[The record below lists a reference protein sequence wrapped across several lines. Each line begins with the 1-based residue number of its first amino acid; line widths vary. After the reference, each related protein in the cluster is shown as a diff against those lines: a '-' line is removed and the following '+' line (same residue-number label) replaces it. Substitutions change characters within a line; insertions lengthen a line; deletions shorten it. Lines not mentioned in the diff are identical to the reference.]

1 MALARSGSKN
11 AATIYAIYAIER
23 VAEIDYVKHVVND
36 SSKLTRSSLAQGAAF
51 GDGEIT
57 VE

>member
-1 MALARSGSKN
+1 LALARSGSKN

-23 VAEIDYVKHVVND
+23 VAEIDYVKHVENV
-36 SSKLTRSSLAQGAAF
+36 SSKLNRSSLAQGEAF

-57 VE
+57 LE